1 MSSEARPWV
10 TQEPSIMADELREA
24 RILRRMGRVWLM
36 LLMRSPIAEEAGPRA
51 AEAWIGATRW
61 ARGRGADEA
70 AAGGAGRPTK
80 RANRQGGPTNSAGQ
94 PTGRANHQGGPTNRA
109 GQPTGRA
116 NRQGGPTTRR
126 A

>member
-70 AAGGAGRPTK
+70 AARGAGRPPKRGDGEGGQTK
-80 RANRQGGPTNSAGQ
+80 RAGQPAGGAKQQGGT
-94 PTGRANHQGGPTNRA
+94 TKRA

-116 NRQGGPTTRR
+116 NRQGGRTTRR